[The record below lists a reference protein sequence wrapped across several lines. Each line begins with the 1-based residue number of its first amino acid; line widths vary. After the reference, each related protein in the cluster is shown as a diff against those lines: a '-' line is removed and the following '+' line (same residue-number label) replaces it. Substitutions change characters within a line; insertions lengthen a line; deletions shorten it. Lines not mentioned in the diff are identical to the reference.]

1 MYSYVRVTVK
11 MPGDIIHARNSV
23 LSIEK
28 LNFKQKNVATMC
40 HKMMLIYIFTLHQ
53 INILNLDCQVLRCAS
68 LISSV
73 VQSFPQ
79 YTFVVYLEYFAL
91 HFSIF
96 YQNRM
101 LTVTY
106 FYCPKFC

>member
-11 MPGDIIHARNSV
+11 MPADIIHARNSV

-73 VQSFPQ
+73 VQSFPHNTRSWFILNTSL
-79 YTFVVYLEYFAL
+79 YILASSTKTE
-91 HFSIF
+91 
-96 YQNRM
+96 
-101 LTVTY
+101 
-106 FYCPKFC
+106 C